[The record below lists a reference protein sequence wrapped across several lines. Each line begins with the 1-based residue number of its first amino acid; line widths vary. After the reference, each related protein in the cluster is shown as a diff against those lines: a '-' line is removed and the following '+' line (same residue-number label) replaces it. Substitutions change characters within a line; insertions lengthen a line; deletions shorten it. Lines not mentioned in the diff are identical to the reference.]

1 MSMPNRCL
9 RGHFVGDTA
18 CRVCEPDRSDY
29 VLGVRRVPEL
39 DAQLD
44 RDLQAIREAERSVDL
59 NVRIGE
65 PWTGWTMEAD
75 DEKRAELISSTLTT
89 YGLPTTPAEVL
100 EDMRQ
105 LRCADLGGYEPVSV
119 RPRHRRPV
127 KRWWKRR

>member
-18 CRVCEPDRSDY
+18 CRVCEPGDY

-59 NVRIGE
+59 NMRIGE
-65 PWTGWTMEAD
+65 PWTGWTMEAEPQD
-75 DEKRAELISSTLTT
+75 DGIEVDVVHGGINWTDVEPEISRV
-89 YGLPTTPAEVL
+89 A
-100 EDMRQ
+100 
-105 LRCADLGGYEPVSV
+105 AFSV

-127 KRWWKRR
+127 KRRLWKWGRAT